1 MARAKRTDRA
11 EARRRHRAELGE
23 PEPGTGDAA
32 LATRAAPAPEAPPRP
47 PGITTAFRAAFRP
60 LDLRSDLRSAPGLL
74 RHRAFFIPV
83 ALTIGSTALAFVTG
97 TSIEP
102 GSSTEGAD
110 IVTVLSVFAFQ
121 YFVVAPPVGSA
132 FLAGF
137 LAPRAS
143 WLIGFVVGVVALI
156 CLAVIVYSPLFG
168 QLAAGEEDLRAT
180 YVANAAAVAPVGAAL
195 FAAMAAWYRRFLNL
209 ANPNRG
215 RPTPNQ
221 RARGRER
228 TRPVQSRTSAR
239 RR

>member
-23 PEPGTGDAA
+23 PESEAGETTA
-32 LATRAAPAPEAPPRP
+32 ATRTAPAPQAPPRP

-60 LDLRSDLRSAPGLL
+60 LDLRSDLRSLPGLL

-83 ALTIGSTALAFVTG
+83 ALTIGSTVFAFVTG
-97 TSIEP
+97 STLRP
-102 GSSTEGAD
+102 GTSTENAD

-143 WLIGFVVGVVALI
+143 WLIGLFVGIVALI

-168 QLAAGEEDLRAT
+168 TLAAGEEDLRPS
-180 YVANAAAVAPVGAAL
+180 YVANAAAVAPIGAAL

-215 RPTPNQ
+215 RPAPSQ
-221 RARGRER
+221 RGRGRER
-228 TRPVQSRTSAR
+228 ARPVQSRTSPR